1 MKNNQITTT
10 FHINLFSIAM
20 VMSKRSITGGRIY
33 KDSIFLVLE
42 QGSKNCPTC
51 VRTYVREELVVVQ
64 KCL

>member
-1 MKNNQITTT
+1 MTTT
-10 FHINLFSIAM
+10 FHINLFCIAM

-51 VRTYVREELVVVQ
+51 VRTYVREKLVVLQ